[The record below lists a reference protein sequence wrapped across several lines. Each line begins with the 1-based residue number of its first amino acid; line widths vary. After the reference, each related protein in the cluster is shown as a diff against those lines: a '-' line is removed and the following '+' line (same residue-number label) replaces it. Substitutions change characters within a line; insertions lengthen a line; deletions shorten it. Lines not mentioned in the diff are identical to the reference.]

1 MRVCAP
7 HPPPSTL
14 NMSLW
19 SSTPHPQHESVV
31 HPHPPPPKSVRPPL
45 SKYLVTPPPPTWICG
60 APPAPMW
67 VWAPTLLG
75 THTAH
80 AHTSLSNRHKITEV
94 LRRINSDS
102 QQLLSL
108 PRGNFTGLTLC
119 PCPLHAETY
128 PLAGPLKGSLNLS
141 PHHVVWH
148 LVITWTMQSNKWT
161 FQQDQQFPKFTHETV
176 SKYLGVLHPP
186 RKRRW

>member
-1 MRVCAP
+1 MNLWCTPTPPLTQVCAP
-7 HPPPSTL
+7 PPS
-14 NMSLW
+14 
-19 SSTPHPQHESVV
+19 
-31 HPHPPPPKSVRPPL
+31 KS
-45 SKYLVTPPPPTWICG
+45 LVTPLPPTWICG

-80 AHTSLSNRHKITEV
+80 AHTSLSNGHEITEV
-94 LRRINSDS
+94 LGHINSDS

-176 SKYLGVLHPP
+176 SILVFYTHPE
-186 RKRRW
+186 KKEVIGKEEERW